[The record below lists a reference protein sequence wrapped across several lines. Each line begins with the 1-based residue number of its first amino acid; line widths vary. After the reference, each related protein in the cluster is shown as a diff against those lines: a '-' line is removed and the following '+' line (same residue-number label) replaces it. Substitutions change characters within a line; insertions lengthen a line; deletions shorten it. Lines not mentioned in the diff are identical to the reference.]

1 MAENNFSN
9 VMESLFKGL
18 DSFLS
23 AKTVVGEPT
32 QVGENI
38 IIPLVD
44 VSFGVGAGASVKD
57 HKNSGAGGM
66 TGKMSPSAVLLI
78 RPDGTTRLINI
89 NAEDKFTKILDMV
102 PEVVNY
108 IKSKK
113 NSDVTDDE
121 AVDAAFGEEA

>member
-1 MAENNFSN
+1 MADNNFAN
-9 VMESLFKGL
+9 VMESLFKGM

-57 HKNSGAGGM
+57 HKNTGAGGM
-66 TGKMSPSAVLLI
+66 SGKMSPSAVLII
-78 RPDGTTRLINI
+78 RPDGTTRLVNVKSQDNI
-89 NAEDKFTKILDMV
+89 TKVLDMI
-102 PEVVNY
+102 PDVVDHF
-108 IKSKK
+108 KHKK
-113 NSDVTDDE
+113 DNDVTDDE
-121 AVDAAFGEEA
+121 AVDVAFGEES

>member
-1 MAENNFSN
+1 MADNNFAN
-9 VMESLFKGL
+9 VMESLFKGM

-57 HKNSGAGGM
+57 HKNTGAGGM
-66 TGKMSPSAVLLI
+66 SGKMSPSAVLII
-78 RPDGTTRLINI
+78 RPDGTTRLVNVKSQDNI
-89 NAEDKFTKILDMV
+89 TKVLDMI
-102 PEVVNY
+102 PDVVDHF
-108 IKSKK
+108 KHKK
-113 NSDVTDDE
+113 DNDVTDDE
-121 AVDAAFGEEA
+121 ALDVAFGEES

>member
-1 MAENNFSN
+1 
-9 VMESLFKGL
+9 MESLFKGM

-57 HKNSGAGGM
+57 HKNTGAGGM
-66 TGKMSPSAVLLI
+66 SGKMSPSAVLII
-78 RPDGTTRLINI
+78 RPDGTTRLVNVKSQDNI
-89 NAEDKFTKILDMV
+89 TKVLDMI
-102 PEVVNY
+102 PDVVDHF
-108 IKSKK
+108 KHKK
-113 NSDVTDDE
+113 DTDVTDDE
-121 AVDAAFGEEA
+121 AVDVAFGEES